1 MTDENGKK
9 SGSGRATKGK
19 DVGSI
24 KLNREIQ
31 TQLGDQLRQMY
42 NDVVGQG
49 VPDKFVDLLAK
60 LEKASDGDTDESPK

>member
-1 MTDENGKK
+1 MTDENPRKQGPGAATAGKLK
-9 SGSGRATKGK
+9 SSG
-19 DVGSI
+19 

-31 TQLGDQLRQMY
+31 AQLGNQLRLMY

-60 LEKASDGDTDESPK
+60 IEKAGGGDNEGSPK

>member
-1 MTDENGKK
+1 MTDENGGN
-9 SGSGRATKGK
+9 SGPGGPTKGK
-19 DVGSI
+19 GVNSV

-31 TQLGDQLRQMY
+31 AQLGDQLRQMY

-60 LEKASDGDTDESPK
+60 LDKSGNGDTEYSPK

>member
-9 SGSGRATKGK
+9 SESGRATKCK
-19 DVGSI
+19 DVGST

-60 LEKASDGDTDESPK
+60 LEKAGDGDTDESPK